1 MTLDE
6 AIKHCEE
13 IAEEQNKLC
22 ERCDRASGYSRSHN
36 EAIRTSDAKKHEKCG
51 QEHIQLAAWLRELKA
66 YKEQEPCNSCCGGD
80 QKEKA
85 KLCQKSYLAGLE
97 HRQEPCADAISREA
111 ALMCMTGKYIV
122 DLEYKPEDIIS
133 QHIKRIKALP
143 SVTPKQKWFPVSEKL
158 PEEGKTVMASTN
170 YGIYPEARYSKKY
183 GWEWPWEAG
192 ADYWTGIVDSV
203 EAWMELPEPYKA
215 GSEGRNDT

>member
-36 EAIRTSDAKKHEKCG
+36 EAIRTSDAKNHEKCG

-97 HRQEPCADAISREA
+97 HRQEPCADAISRKA
-111 ALMCMTGKYIV
+111 M
-122 DLEYKPEDIIS
+122 LEYQQYLHGKMPNEEN
-133 QHIKRIKALP
+133 HKLWEFIKELP
-143 SVTPKQKWFPVSEKL
+143 SVTPKQKTGHWFYDESIENWRCSECKET
-158 PEEGKTVMASTN
+158 PKTMGYCGSANFMAEHFKFCNHCGAKMEE
-170 YGIYPEARYSKKY
+170 
-183 GWEWPWEAG
+183 
-192 ADYWTGIVDSV
+192 
-203 EAWMELPEPYKA
+203 MENE
-215 GSEGRNDT
+215 E